1 MNFKRYSQK
10 IYKNLFKW
18 IIITF
23 LFLSCESRDKW
34 TIKKQ
39 EYDRTESYNYS
50 EYVSGELDSTEKS
63 QLEGSKQALKQQ
75 QKLKTIPNN
84 KKVYDSSSK
93 KTSPPKPNIFDKV
106 WNTISDFIDSILN
119 LF

>member
-1 MNFKRYSQK
+1 MKFIKYTGILLS
-10 IYKNLFKW
+10 LF
-18 IIITF
+18 IF
-23 LFLSCESRDKW
+23 FSCGTEDKW
-34 TIKKQ
+34 TIKKR
-39 EYDRTESYNYS
+39 EFDRTESYNYS

-119 LF
+119 FF

>member
-1 MNFKRYSQK
+1 MYKKMNLQK
-10 IYKNLFKW
+10 IWCNLSV
-18 IIITF
+18 I
-23 LFLSCESRDKW
+23 LFCLLILLSCESQDKW